1 MAPDR
6 TMGMRAWTRLATV
19 AAVGILALAACSASG
34 PGTGAVAGA
43 TSTSEAAATA
53 AAGGDYGGSTKTADQ
68 PSTAPATSEAAAG
81 TAYTVGVAT
90 DPAAGMYLTGEE
102 GKTLYVFTK
111 DTGSTSVCYDQCATN
126 WPPFLLEGS
135 ENVEAAGGVT
145 GTFATTKRTDGS
157 TQVTY
162 NGAPLY
168 YYVADT
174 KAGDVTGQ
182 GVGGVWYV
190 AAP

>member
-1 MAPDR
+1 MTPN
-6 TMGMRAWTRLATV
+6 TMNGMGAMSRIAAL

-34 PGTGAVAGA
+34 ASSGSGAVAGTTSAPAA
-43 TSTSEAAATA
+43 TTATDDYGRATTPSEAPAASAEAAGDAYAVAAAKDA
-53 AAGGDYGGSTKTADQ
+53 AAG
-68 PSTAPATSEAAAG
+68 P
-81 TAYTVGVAT
+81 
-90 DPAAGMYLTGEE
+90 YLTGED

-111 DTGSTSVCYDQCATN
+111 DTGSTSVCYDQCAVN
-126 WPPFLLEGS
+126 WPPFVLEGS
-135 ENVEAAGGVT
+135 ESVKAGDGVT
-145 GTFATTKRTDGS
+145 GTFATTKRTDGAM
-157 TQVTY
+157 QVTY

-182 GVGGVWYV
+182 GVGGVWFV